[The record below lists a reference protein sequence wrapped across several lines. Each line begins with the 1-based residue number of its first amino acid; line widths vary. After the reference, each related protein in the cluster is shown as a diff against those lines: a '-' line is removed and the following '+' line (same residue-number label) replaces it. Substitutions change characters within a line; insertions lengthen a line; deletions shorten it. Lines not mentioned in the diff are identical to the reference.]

1 MGSTKSTSS
10 SVAVR
15 GPLPFHLSAHSLLRN
30 IIAGGIAGCVVAG
43 RLAAADPELS
53 ILLIEGGENNVGKD
67 TISHPA
73 LFPVNFMPQS
83 KTAVWYHAKASK
95 ALAGREYP
103 LATGGLLGGGSSI
116 NIML

>member
-1 MGSTKSTSS
+1 MTD
-10 SVAVR
+10 
-15 GPLPFHLSAHSLLRN
+15 

-53 ILLIEGGENNVGKD
+53 ILLIEGGENNAGKD
-67 TISHPA
+67 TITHPA
-73 LFPVNFMPQS
+73 LFPMNLMPQS
-83 KTAVWYHAKASK
+83 KTTVWYHAKASD

-103 LATGGLLGGGSSI
+103 LFTGGVLGGGSSI